1 VFSSHKS
8 FGWLGFIYDI
18 EEQSSGPVTP
28 TNAYVLE
35 DGVTFYVAE
44 DGLTYYVQES

>member
-1 VFSSHKS
+1 MRD
-8 FGWLGFIYDI
+8 LIYLAMSYI
-18 EEQSSGPVTP
+18 IIFNPSGPVTP

-44 DGLTYYVQES
+44 DGTTYYVQES